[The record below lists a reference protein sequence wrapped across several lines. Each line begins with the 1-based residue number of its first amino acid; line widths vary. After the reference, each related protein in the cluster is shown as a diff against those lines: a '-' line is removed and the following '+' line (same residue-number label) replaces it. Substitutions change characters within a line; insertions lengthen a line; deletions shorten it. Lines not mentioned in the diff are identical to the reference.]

1 MVPAMLASLSNVE
14 VKTNMAQVFLSLGS
28 NIEAEMNIRSS
39 LRILKDLYPDM
50 MVSSVYES
58 EAVGFQG
65 DNFLNLVVAFNTELS
80 VQGLHDELNELEEL
94 HGRLRGQESFMAR
107 TLDIDLLLYDD
118 LILEEEG
125 LHIPRREI
133 EEYAFVLL
141 PLTELAPDLAY
152 PFTGETYSEMWERF
166 DKGDQELWAVDFEL

>member
-1 MVPAMLASLSNVE
+1 
-14 VKTNMAQVFLSLGS
+14 MARVFLSLGS
-28 NIEAEMNIRSS
+28 NIEAEKNIRSA

-50 MVSSVYES
+50 QVSCVYES

-65 DNFLNLVVAFNTELS
+65 DNFLNLVVAFDTELS

-94 HGRLRGQESFMAR
+94 HGRLRGSESFMAR

-118 LILEEEG
+118 LILEEDS
-125 LHIPRREI
+125 LHLPRREI

-141 PLTELAPDLAY
+141 PLTELAPDLEY
-152 PFTGETYSEMWERF
+152 PLTGETYSEMWERF
-166 DKGDQELWAVDFEL
+166 DKGDQELWAVDFDF

>member
-1 MVPAMLASLSNVE
+1 
-14 VKTNMAQVFLSLGS
+14 MAKVFLSLGS
-28 NIEAEMNIRSS
+28 NIEAETNIRSS
-39 LRILKDLYPDM
+39 LHILKELYPDM
-50 MVSSVYES
+50 RVSCVYES

-65 DNFLNLVVAFNTELS
+65 DNFLNLVVAFDTDLS
-80 VQGLHDELNELEEL
+80 VQGLHEELNELEEM

-152 PFTGETYSEMWERF
+152 PLTGETYSKMWERF

>member
-1 MVPAMLASLSNVE
+1 
-14 VKTNMAQVFLSLGS
+14 MARVFLSLGS
-28 NIEAEMNIRSS
+28 NIEAEKNIRSS
-39 LRILKDLYPDM
+39 LRILKELYSDM
-50 MVSSVYES
+50 AVSSVYES

-65 DNFLNLVVAFNTELS
+65 DNFLNLVVALNTELT
-80 VQGLHDELNELEEL
+80 VQALHEEMNELEEL

-118 LILEEEG
+118 LILEEDG

-152 PFTGETYSEMWERF
+152 PLTGETYSEMWERF
-166 DKGDQELWAVDFEL
+166 DKGDQELWAVDFALTLRDDG

>member
-1 MVPAMLASLSNVE
+1 
-14 VKTNMAQVFLSLGS
+14 MAQVFLSLGS
-28 NIEAEMNIRSS
+28 NIEAEQNIRSS
-39 LRILKDLYPDM
+39 LHMLKELYPDM
-50 MVSSVYES
+50 RASCVYES

-65 DNFLNLVVAFNTELS
+65 DNFLNLVVAFNTDLS
-80 VQGLHDELNELEEL
+80 VEGLHEEMNDLEEL

-125 LHIPRREI
+125 LQIPRREI

-152 PFTGETYSEMWERF
+152 PLTGETYSEMWERF
-166 DKGDQELWAVDFEL
+166 EKGDQNLWAVDFDF